1 MGWVRLGTIGSKIM
15 LQARL
20 IGLRRQQVL
29 AQGGS
34 KSNSFRLLLP
44 RVALGLSLFAQE
56 VEQGNNI
63 ERLFH
68 RLYFRSSHR
77 LRGEEY

>member
-15 LQARL
+15 FQGRL
-20 IGLRRQQVL
+20 IGRRRQQVL

-34 KSNSFRLLLP
+34 VLLLLP

-63 ERLFH
+63 ERSFH